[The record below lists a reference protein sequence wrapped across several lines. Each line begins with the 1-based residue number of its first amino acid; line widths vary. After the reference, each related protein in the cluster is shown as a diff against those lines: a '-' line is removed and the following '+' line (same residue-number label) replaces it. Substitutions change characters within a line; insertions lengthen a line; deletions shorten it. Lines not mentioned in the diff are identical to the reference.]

1 MPSFGAP
8 HDVQGFKKQ
17 TMTIS
22 PSPPPVIRERYQ
34 LVTWL
39 GEGSMGV
46 VYKAHDLMLDRDV
59 AVKFLSPKYFS
70 GADAV
75 ARFLREAR
83 LVARLSHPNIMS
95 IFDVGDDQGWQ
106 YLVFEYIPGNDLHAL
121 MSSRTD
127 PWPVEEVL
135 LILKA
140 ALEALAYAHGQG
152 VIHRDIKPENIML
165 TPQGQVKVTDFGLAF
180 AHEEVRLTKDE
191 GMLGT
196 ILYMSPEMIQGK
208 EIGPH
213 TDLYSLGAVF
223 YEMLTGEPP
232 FAGEQVVQIISKVIH
247 TEPVSLQVR
256 RPDIPPALESVITR
270 LLMKEPAQRYPS
282 AQEALSALTDEMS
295 GGTQAP
301 TIDIEL
307 PKTPSS
313 SLVKSIV
320 RASLSVMRRPE
331 AVESPAEEEN
341 LLLAGE
347 DPEQAHP
354 LAQKLLLYAS
364 TEDNVTVLEGER
376 RRMAGRLKSDVID
389 PLNLLL
395 SQASTYEKTLGANQM
410 AQMVASV
417 LSTLARQV
425 LQQVRDL
432 NENLQPLALET
443 MGLEVALENLA
454 SQIRRTRGLQIQL
467 ELVRLPDR
475 LSTRMELAL
484 FRLCQ
489 DYFDGL
495 QTIGASQATA
505 RLKRQEEAVVFEIAN
520 DARTLLDDRT
530 LAASRER
537 LEQLGCNWQ
546 AETGKNRIAIRFGL
560 AKPLDLTPRELDVIR
575 LVAEGLSNKEIGQS
589 LAISPRTVNFHL
601 DNLFAKLGV
610 RSRTEAAILAL
621 QQGWVERKP

>member
-1 MPSFGAP
+1 
-8 HDVQGFKKQ
+8 
-17 TMTIS
+17 
-22 PSPPPVIRERYQ
+22 
-34 LVTWL
+34 
-39 GEGSMGV
+39 MGV

-70 GADAV
+70 GAEAA

-127 PWPVEEVL
+127 PWPVEEAL

-140 ALEALAYAHGQG
+140 ALEALEYAHGQG

-282 AQEALSALTDEMS
+282 AQEALSALTEEMS
-295 GGTQAP
+295 VATQEP

-307 PKTPSS
+307 PKPDSS

-320 RASLSVMRRPE
+320 RASLSVMHRPE
-331 AVESPAEEEN
+331 AVESPADEEN

-364 TEDNVTVLEGER
+364 TEDIITVLESER
-376 RRMAGRLKSDVID
+376 RRMAGLLKSDVID

-410 AQMVASV
+410 AHMVASV

-467 ELVRLPDR
+467 ELVRLPER

-505 RLKRQEEAVVFEIAN
+505 RLKRQEEVVVFEIAN
-520 DARTLLDDRT
+520 DARTLLDDRM

-537 LEQLGCNWQ
+537 LEQLGCSWQ
-546 AETGKNRIAIRFGL
+546 AESGKNRIAIRFGL
-560 AKPLDLTPRELDVIR
+560 AKQIDLTPRELDVIR

-589 LAISPRTVNFHL
+589 LTISPRTVNFHL

>member
-1 MPSFGAP
+1 
-8 HDVQGFKKQ
+8 
-17 TMTIS
+17 
-22 PSPPPVIRERYQ
+22 
-34 LVTWL
+34 
-39 GEGSMGV
+39 MGV

-70 GADAV
+70 GAEAA

-121 MSSRTD
+121 MSSRTE
-127 PWPVEEVL
+127 PWPVDEAL

-140 ALEALAYAHGQG
+140 ALAALAYAHGQG

-208 EIGPH
+208 DIGPH

-223 YEMLTGEPP
+223 YEILTGEPP
-232 FAGEQVVQIISKVIH
+232 FVGEQVVQIISKVIH

-256 RPDIPPALESVITR
+256 RPDIPAALESVIKR
-270 LLMKEPAQRYPS
+270 LLMKEPVQRYPS
-282 AQEALSALTDEMS
+282 AQEALSALTEEMS
-295 GGTQAP
+295 GGTQEP

-313 SLVKSIV
+313 SSLVKSIV
-320 RASLSVMRRPE
+320 RASLPGMRRPE
-331 AVESPAEEEN
+331 NAESPTEEEN
-341 LLLAGE
+341 LLLARE

-364 TEDNVTVLEGER
+364 TEDIVTVLERER
-376 RRMAGRLKSDVID
+376 RRMAGLLKSDVIE

-395 SQASTYEKTLGANQM
+395 SQAGTYEKTLGANQM

-454 SQIRRTRGLQIQL
+454 GQIRRTRGVQIQL

-489 DYFDGL
+489 DYFDAL
-495 QTIGASQATA
+495 QAVGAGQATA
-505 RLKRQEEAVVFEIAN
+505 RLKRQDEVVVFEIAN
-520 DARTLLDDRT
+520 DAHTLVDDRT
-530 LAASRER
+530 LAGSRER
-537 LEQLGCNWQ
+537 LEQLGCSWQ
-546 AETGKNRIAIRFGL
+546 AETGKNRISIRFGL

-575 LVAEGLSNKEIGQS
+575 LVAEGMSNKEIGQS
-589 LAISPRTVNFHL
+589 LVISPRTVNFHM

-621 QQGWVERKP
+621 QQGWVERKL

>member
-1 MPSFGAP
+1 
-8 HDVQGFKKQ
+8 
-17 TMTIS
+17 
-22 PSPPPVIRERYQ
+22 
-34 LVTWL
+34 
-39 GEGSMGV
+39 MGV

-121 MSSRTD
+121 MSSRTE
-127 PWPVEEVL
+127 PWPVDEAL

-140 ALEALAYAHGQG
+140 ALEALEYAHGQG

-331 AVESPAEEEN
+331 AVESPTDEEN

-364 TEDNVTVLEGER
+364 TEDIITVLESER
-376 RRMAGRLKSDVID
+376 RRMAGLLKSDVIE

-395 SQASTYEKTLGANQM
+395 SQAGTYEKTLGANQM

>member
-1 MPSFGAP
+1 
-8 HDVQGFKKQ
+8 
-17 TMTIS
+17 
-22 PSPPPVIRERYQ
+22 
-34 LVTWL
+34 
-39 GEGSMGV
+39 MGV

-70 GADAV
+70 GAEAA

-121 MSSRTD
+121 LSSRTD
-127 PWPVEEVL
+127 PWPVDEAL

-140 ALEALAYAHGQG
+140 ALEALEYAHGQG

-282 AQEALSALTDEMS
+282 AQEALSALTEEMS
-295 GGTQAP
+295 VATQEP

-307 PKTPSS
+307 PKPPSS

-331 AVESPAEEEN
+331 AVESPTDEEN

-364 TEDNVTVLEGER
+364 TEDNVTVLESER
-376 RRMAGRLKSDVID
+376 RRMAGLLKSDVID

-410 AQMVASV
+410 AHMVASV

-467 ELVRLPDR
+467 DLVRLPDR

-520 DARTLLDDRT
+520 DARTLLDDRM
-530 LAASRER
+530 LAGSRER
-537 LEQLGCNWQ
+537 LEQLGCSWQ
-546 AETGKNRIAIRFGL
+546 AEAGKNRIAIRFGL
-560 AKPLDLTPRELDVIR
+560 AKQIDLTPRELDVIR

-589 LAISPRTVNFHL
+589 LTISPRTVNFHL